1 MKYIKISLYF
11 LFIYTFLFTAVSCNY
26 TTHRTVSKTQ
36 SNDEEDPEPDY
47 DVTLEDEY
55 QDYVS
60 YIYMGNRSESFGTFF
75 NKFYTALD
83 DYDEAMKDY
92 KASTI
97 ATYNRR
103 MDSLNIVPAI
113 SPTAKEKLIKVIE
126 RCSKIIQFNKNTRFI
141 DDAVLLIGKSYYFM
155 GDFLQAERKFNEFL
169 SKLTK
174 SELLDEA
181 SLFFGRTKIKL
192 GGNEE
197 GVKIL
202 KNLLDNT
209 KDINI
214 KSEAA
219 FDLGINA
226 LIKNDYKTSVE
237 YIRNSIKYTDDE
249 EKMAEKHYI
258 LAKILTLYDPSKAY
272 KEYFKVIEN
281 TSDFDLTYYAK
292 LNYAKSLNKVQK
304 FTEAYS
310 IFTELAKDYREY
322 PEFQQLAELE
332 TANNLFLQKQ
342 YKKAIQN
349 SYDII
354 VDYQNTRVAADA
366 YYLLAKYYENVKSD
380 YLDAL
385 VNYNKVNEEFSNS
398 DYSIIS
404 SKRAT
409 TLDRYFTL
417 MATINDTTK
426 TIIPSFN
433 SALEDYRNKRLLEKG
448 LEQKK
453 QFEGQEEEGK
463 IEGKG
468 DGEGFSSRHNKD
480 RNSYLNARLDS
491 IINEKEEDISSN
503 PEKNTDTLTTS
514 SDNEKTKF
522 DAYLELA
529 ELFLYELNQT
539 DSAEH
544 YLKIAL
550 LANNDPD
557 RESKVLYTLGTLYK
571 KENRTEEANDIFKK
585 IIEENPKSVFANESR
600 KTLGLQTLDVEKDPT
615 ESLFKETEQNILT
628 ENYDKA
634 IINLTEIN
642 TKYPESIYLPK
653 AIYTIGW
660 IYEYALN
667 NKDSAYYYYTLLK
680 DSYPESEFL
689 QVVNTKLD
697 YWASLEKNTSDST
710 EELKDSNNVI
720 NEKELEKENI
730 EGEIS
735 NEVLEKKIEEEKQDE
750 KEEDENPDLLKPEEE
765 GIEKII
771 K

>member
-1 MKYIKISLYF
+1 MF
-11 LFIYTFLFTAVSCNY
+11 NAVSCNY

-36 SNDEEDPEPDY
+36 GSDVEDPEPDY
-47 DVTLEDEY
+47 DVTLEDDY
-55 QDYVS
+55 QDYVT

-103 MDSLNIVPAI
+103 LDSLNIIPAI
-113 SPTAKEKLIKVIE
+113 SPTAKEKLTKVIE

-155 GDFLQAERKFNEFL
+155 GDFLQAERKFNEFH

-174 SELLDEA
+174 SELLDEV
-181 SLFFGRTKIKL
+181 SLFSGRTKIKL
-192 GGNEE
+192 GETDE

-214 KSEAA
+214 KSEVA
-219 FDLGINA
+219 FDLGIIA
-226 LIKNDYKTSVE
+226 LTKNDYKTSIE
-237 YIRNSIKYTDDE
+237 YIRNSIKYTDDK
-249 EKMAEKHYI
+249 EKMAEKQYI
-258 LAKILTLYDPSKAY
+258 LAKILTLYDPLKAY
-272 KEYFKVIEN
+272 KEYYKVIDN

-292 LNYAKSLNKVQK
+292 LNYAKSLNQVQK
-304 FTEAYS
+304 YTEAYS
-310 IFTELAKDYREY
+310 IFKELVKDYREY

-332 TANNLFLQKQ
+332 TANNLYLQKK

-354 VDYQNTRVAADA
+354 VDYQNTRVSADA
-366 YYLLAKYYENVKSD
+366 YYLLAKYYEEVKDD
-380 YLDAL
+380 YLNAL
-385 VNYNKVNEEFSNS
+385 VNYSKVNEEFNNS
-398 DYSIIS
+398 DYSTIS
-404 SKRAT
+404 SKRAN

-426 TIIPSFN
+426 VIIPSFN
-433 SALEDYRNKRLLEKG
+433 SELEDYRNKRLLEKG

-453 QFEGQEEEGK
+453 QSEDQEEEGNMK
-463 IEGKG
+463 GKG
-468 DGEGFSSRHNKD
+468 DGDGQGYKNHNDKL
-480 RNSYLNARLDS
+480 RNSFLIVRFDS
-491 IINEKEEDISSN
+491 ILKEKDVLSN
-503 PEKNTDTLTTS
+503 PETNTDSLISS
-514 SDNEKTKF
+514 SDTEKTKF
-522 DAYLELA
+522 EAYLELS

-539 DSAEH
+539 DSAEY

-550 LANNDPD
+550 ITNNDPD

-571 KENRTEEANDIFKK
+571 KENRIEEANRIFNK

-600 KTLGLQTLDVEKDPT
+600 KSLGLRTLDVEIDTT
-615 ESLFKETEQNILT
+615 ESLFKEAEQNILT
-628 ENYDKA
+628 ENYDNA
-634 IINLTEIN
+634 IIILSDIN
-642 TKYPESIYLPK
+642 TKYPESEHVPK
-653 AIYTIGW
+653 SIYTIGW

-667 NKDSAYYYYTLLK
+667 NKDSASYYYNLLK

-697 YWASLEKNTSDST
+697 YWASLEKNPSDST
-710 EELKDSNNVI
+710 EEFQDSNNVL
-720 NEKELEKENI
+720 NEKESEKENI
-730 EGEIS
+730 EGEIPD
-735 NEVLEKKIEEEKQDE
+735 EILEKKIEEEKQDE
-750 KEEDENPDLLKPEEE
+750 KGEEENPDILKPEEE
-765 GIEKII
+765 GIEKIN